1 MNSYKFDWKNTLTG
15 TIELI
20 AENGTLAEEKLMT
33 MTLKELLD
41 KSKYVSDDKGR
52 SIRFVDLDGNKFS
65 DSLDEQDWN
74 KFIHLF
80 KIQFDQNSQ
89 LSHLQ

>member
-15 TIELI
+15 TIELE
-20 AENGTLAEEKLMT
+20 AENGTLAEEKLMN

-52 SIRFVDLDGNKFS
+52 EIRFVDTD
-65 DSLDEQDWN
+65 DSFIDSMEEKEWN
-74 KFIHLF
+74 ELKQVL
-80 KIQFDQNSQ
+80 
-89 LSHLQ
+89 

>member
-15 TIELI
+15 TIELE
-20 AENGTLAEEKLMT
+20 AENGTLAEEKLMN

-41 KSKYVSDDKGR
+41 KSKYVSDDNGR
-52 SIRFVDLDGNKFS
+52 SIRFVDLDDNFS

-74 KFIHLF
+74 KQKRFL
-80 KIQFDQNSQ
+80 
-89 LSHLQ
+89 

>member
-15 TIELI
+15 TIELD
-20 AENGTLAEEKLMT
+20 AENGTLAEEKLMN

-52 SIRFVDLDGNKFS
+52 SIRFVDLDDSFS

-74 KFIHLF
+74 KQKTFL
-80 KIQFDQNSQ
+80 
-89 LSHLQ
+89 

>member
-15 TIELI
+15 TIELE
-20 AENGTLAEEKLMT
+20 AEDGTSAEEKLMT

-52 SIRFVDLDGNKFS
+52 EIRFVDTN
-65 DSLDEQDWN
+65 DSFIDSMEEKEWN
-74 KFIHLF
+74 ELKHIL
-80 KIQFDQNSQ
+80 
-89 LSHLQ
+89 